1 MKLLPVILV
10 SLLAGLAGGCRTAE
24 PPPVAP
30 TLVARVFLEA
40 LPPEQGLAVAL
51 PVSGVRL
58 SIDPRP
64 VLLEFDVAGAEL
76 VPTEFG
82 PALQLNFTPQAARDL
97 YRKTA
102 GAQGR
107 RLVLSL
113 NGAAVAAQRIGDPV
127 TGGTLLFH
135 PEVRAE
141 ELPALL
147 ADLQR
152 TTAAVQAQLARKK

>member
-1 MKLLPVILV
+1 MKLLPVILA

-30 TLVARVFLEA
+30 PLVARVFMET
-40 LPPEQGLAVAL
+40 LPPEQGVVVTL

-58 SIDPRP
+58 SLDPRP
-64 VLLEFDVAGAEL
+64 LLLEFDVAGAEL

-82 PALQLNFTPQAARDL
+82 PALQLSFAPPAARDL

-113 NGAAVAAQRIGDPV
+113 NGAAMAALRIDDPV

-141 ELPALL
+141 ELPTLL

-152 TTAAVQAQLARKK
+152 TTAAVQAKLSRKK

>member
-1 MKLLPVILV
+1 VKLLPVIVAL
-10 SLLAGLAGGCRTAE
+10 LLAGFAGGCRTAE
-24 PPPVAP
+24 PPPVTHP
-30 TLVARVFLEA
+30 LVARVFLEA
-40 LPPEQGLAVAL
+40 LPQEQGLAVTL
-51 PVSGVRL
+51 PVSDVRL
-58 SIDPRP
+58 TVDPRP

-82 PALQLNFTPQAARDL
+82 PALQLSFTPPAARDL

-127 TGGTLLFH
+127 TGGTLLFY

-141 ELPALL
+141 LLPSLL
-147 ADLQR
+147 ADLR
-152 TTAAVQAQLARKK
+152 STTAAVQAKLALKK

>member
-1 MKLLPVILV
+1 
-10 SLLAGLAGGCRTAE
+10 
-24 PPPVAP
+24 
-30 TLVARVFLEA
+30 
-40 LPPEQGLAVAL
+40 LAVTL

-127 TGGTLLFH
+127 TGGTLRFY
-135 PEVRAE
+135 PEARAE